1 MNNYNCECCK
11 FSTKSKYNFER
22 HLKTNKHKNL
32 AKSHHLVTQKSPF
45 SHPKVTQK
53 KSKKSNYICE
63 HCGKIYKYKQGLY
76 RHINNNCNKSK
87 YEDMKKLVEL
97 LNEQNEEKDK
107 ENKEIKK
114 QMEKMQ
120 KQINKLSTKLQI
132 KNIKNI
138 TKQQNNTQNNYNINI
153 QLLNYYKT
161 YYSHLTEKDYIKCI
175 NDCNHCVKTL
185 IEKVHF
191 NESKPENNNIYI
203 SNIKNGYVML
213 YKDNKWQLVDRK
225 EQINDLYDYNEI
237 VLDTWFKTYKDKYPE
252 MIKSF
257 ERYLKNIEEDN
268 QIITKVKE
276 QLLLMLYN
284 NRLLVENEG
293 NVTS

>member
-1 MNNYNCECCK
+1 
-11 FSTKSKYNFER
+11 
-22 HLKTNKHKNL
+22 
-32 AKSHHLVTQKSPF
+32 
-45 SHPKVTQK
+45 
-53 KSKKSNYICE
+53 
-63 HCGKIYKYKQGLY
+63 
-76 RHINNNCNKSK
+76 
-87 YEDMKKLVEL
+87 MKKLVEL

-107 ENKEIKK
+107 ENKEIIK

-138 TKQQNNTQNNYNINI
+138 TNQQNNNTQNNNINI
-153 QLLNYYKT
+153 QLLNYDKT
-161 YYSHLTEKDYIKCI
+161 DYSHLTEKDYIKCI

-293 NVTS
+293 NMTS